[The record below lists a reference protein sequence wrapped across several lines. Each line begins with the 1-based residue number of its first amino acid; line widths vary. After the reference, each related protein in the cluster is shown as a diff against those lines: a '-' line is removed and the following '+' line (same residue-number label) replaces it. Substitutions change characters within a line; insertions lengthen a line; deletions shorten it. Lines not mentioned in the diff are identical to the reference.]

1 MSIAAVVLAAGEAS
15 RFGTPKQRL
24 LLPEVLERLTK
35 SSVKEIVVVAGAH
48 TLETPATVVTC
59 AGWKRGPGASLT
71 AGLEE
76 LSARAEAAVVVLADG
91 PDLAPEAVDRIIA
104 SWRADGGTLV
114 AASYGGERG
123 HPLLVA
129 REEWGS
135 IPDAGLRD
143 LDVRLVPCDDLGSPG
158 DVDTPADLPERL
170 AVKERKARQAEP
182 SSLRGEASASP
193 PGCSTRSA
201 APQLRQLLHQPDR
214 HPLHG
219 RRLHVHPQRLLEP
232 VPTAAVVT
240 AVEMGLCLRDLDIG
254 ELPVEVSLQQL
265 LARIARRV
273 AHEIVS
279 WASSCFSS
287 RRPRWSR
294 DITVPIGMSRIWAA
308 SA

>member
-35 SSVKEIVVVAGAH
+35 SSIKEIVVVAGAH

-76 LSARAEAAVVVLADG
+76 LSAGAEAAVVVLADG
-91 PDLAPEAVDRIIA
+91 PDLAPEAVDRVIA
-104 SWRADGGTLV
+104 SWRAEGGTLV

-158 DVDTPADLPERL
+158 DVNTPADLPERL
-170 AVKERKARQAEP
+170 R
-182 SSLRGEASASP
+182 
-193 PGCSTRSA
+193 
-201 APQLRQLLHQPDR
+201 
-214 HPLHG
+214 
-219 RRLHVHPQRLLEP
+219 
-232 VPTAAVVT
+232 
-240 AVEMGLCLRDLDIG
+240 
-254 ELPVEVSLQQL
+254 
-265 LARIARRV
+265 
-273 AHEIVS
+273 
-279 WASSCFSS
+279 
-287 RRPRWSR
+287 
-294 DITVPIGMSRIWAA
+294 
-308 SA
+308 

>member
-1 MSIAAVVLAAGEAS
+1 MSIAAIILAAGEAS

-24 LLPEVLERLTK
+24 LLPEVLERLTQ

-59 AGWKRGPGASLT
+59 AGWKRGPGASLS

-129 REEWGS
+129 RDEWAS
-135 IPDAGLRD
+135 IPDAGLKD
-143 LDVRLVPCDDLGSPG
+143 MAVRLVPCDDLGSPG

-170 AVKERKARQAEP
+170 R
-182 SSLRGEASASP
+182 
-193 PGCSTRSA
+193 
-201 APQLRQLLHQPDR
+201 
-214 HPLHG
+214 
-219 RRLHVHPQRLLEP
+219 
-232 VPTAAVVT
+232 
-240 AVEMGLCLRDLDIG
+240 
-254 ELPVEVSLQQL
+254 
-265 LARIARRV
+265 
-273 AHEIVS
+273 
-279 WASSCFSS
+279 
-287 RRPRWSR
+287 
-294 DITVPIGMSRIWAA
+294 
-308 SA
+308 